1 MDLSH
6 PDAWCAHAIELGAD
20 AAKTID
26 TDKVVVAEWVR
37 LKCLYGCDEP
47 GVHKTC
53 PPDGAPAL
61 DVIRRL
67 LGEFR
72 RGVLLTVGPITGSER
87 SDPESRRSMASPWR

>member
-6 PDAWCAHAIELGAD
+6 PDAWCAHAVELGAD

-53 PPDGAPAL
+53 PPDGAPGAPPA
-61 DVIRRL
+61 RPSPTP
-67 LGEFR
+67 GS
-72 RGVLLTVGPITGSER
+72 TGSR
-87 SDPESRRSMASPWR
+87 NCLPP